1 MLNIILCNLLK
12 SILFFS
18 FISFNVIDYFKTY
31 KLIRPF
37 YEMIK
42 LEEYLRRCI
51 KNSLIK
57 SISFKKENKPKF
69 SIITPI
75 LNKGNTLLR
84 YMRSIQNQIFTCIEI
99 IFIDD
104 HSTDDSLKIIDRLKK
119 EDQRIILLKN
129 KQRKGTL
136 ISRNLG
142 VLKSKGEFLIFVD
155 PDDLLA
161 ENILNYFHELIKK
174 YDFDLIRFNLY
185 MGNYDLNLPEIVH
198 FLKSQPLYKPNI
210 YFHLFF
216 GFGKLLQLDYYITNK
231 LIKRK
236 LFIRALNTINKFYLN
251 QYMIDCEDGLVNFML
266 YKLSDSLYFTRKI
279 GYYYIV
285 SKKSITHESAD
296 FKKRIKS
303 NFLYFRYIFQ
313 STKNN
318 NIEKKIANFIFYSIY
333 NRHSKILIN
342 LLMNIQ
348 KEHHFYLKIINLY
361 LNNNFI
367 PLSTKIILKNMRNA
381 ILNRNI

>member
-1 MLNIILCNLLK
+1 
-12 SILFFS
+12 
-18 FISFNVIDYFKTY
+18 
-31 KLIRPF
+31 
-37 YEMIK
+37 
-42 LEEYLRRCI
+42 
-51 KNSLIK
+51 
-57 SISFKKENKPKF
+57 
-69 SIITPI
+69 
-75 LNKGNTLLR
+75 
-84 YMRSIQNQIFTCIEI
+84 MRSIQNQIFTCIEI

-104 HSTDDSLKIIDRLKK
+104 HSTDDSLKIIDRIKR

-216 GFGKLLQLDYYITNK
+216 GFGKLLQLDFYITNK

-266 YKLSDSLYFTRKI
+266 YKLSESLYFTRKI

-333 NRHSKILIN
+333 NRHSKIIIN
-342 LLMNIQ
+342 ILMNLQ
-348 KEHHFYLKIINLY
+348 KEHQFYLKIINLY
-361 LNNNFI
+361 LKNNFI

>member
-1 MLNIILCNLLK
+1 MLIIILCNILK
-12 SILFFS
+12 SIIFFS
-18 FISFNVIDYFKTY
+18 FISFNVIDFFKTY

-104 HSTDDSLKIIDRLKK
+104 YSTDDSLKIIDRLKR

-161 ENILNYFHELIKK
+161 ENIINYFHELIKK

-185 MGNYDLNLPEIVH
+185 MGNYDLNLPEVVH
-198 FLKSQPLYKPNI
+198 FLKSQPLYKPTI

-216 GFGKLLQLDYYITNK
+216 GFGKLFQLE
-231 LIKRK
+231 L
-236 LFIRALNTINKFYLN
+236 
-251 QYMIDCEDGLVNFML
+251 
-266 YKLSDSLYFTRKI
+266 
-279 GYYYIV
+279 
-285 SKKSITHESAD
+285 
-296 FKKRIKS
+296 
-303 NFLYFRYIFQ
+303 
-313 STKNN
+313 
-318 NIEKKIANFIFYSIY
+318 
-333 NRHSKILIN
+333 
-342 LLMNIQ
+342 
-348 KEHHFYLKIINLY
+348 
-361 LNNNFI
+361 
-367 PLSTKIILKNMRNA
+367 
-381 ILNRNI
+381 